1 MKAGRSK
8 QKYLSE
14 SVDDFHV
21 SAEATVTDGYSTN
34 AVQKLPGH
42 VLNGFAHWL
51 KCRALLAIGAM
62 WMAPSITTKVA
73 NTG

>member
-14 SVDDFHV
+14 SVDDHHV

-34 AVQKLPGH
+34 AAQRLPGH
-42 VLNGFAHWL
+42 FLNGF
-51 KCRALLAIGAM
+51 KALVEVPAIGAI
-62 WMAPSITTKVA
+62 WMAASITTKLIS
-73 NTG
+73 TGQR

>member
-34 AVQKLPGH
+34 AAQRLPGH
-42 VLNGFAHWL
+42 CLNGFN
-51 KCRALLAIGAM
+51 ALVEVPAIGAI
-62 WMAPSITTKVA
+62 WMAPSITTKLIS
-73 NTG
+73 TGQR